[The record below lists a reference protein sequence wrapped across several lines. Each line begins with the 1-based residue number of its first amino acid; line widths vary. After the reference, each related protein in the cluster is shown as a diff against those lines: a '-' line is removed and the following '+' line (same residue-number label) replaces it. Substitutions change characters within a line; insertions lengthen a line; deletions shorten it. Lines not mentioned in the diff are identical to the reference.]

1 MFNFQKYQGKTNQ
14 IETVIHLTNVLI
26 SDNIKC
32 HWRDRAWQLSDITSR
47 DINWDHHFE
56 VQLGKI

>member
-1 MFNFQKYQGKTNQ
+1 MFNLQKYQGKTNQ

-32 HWRDRAWQLSDITSR
+32 QWRDETLATLRYHQ
-47 DINWDHHFE
+47 
-56 VQLGKI
+56 